1 MIDALIRP
9 ELRWLL
15 PRRLSASAARSRW
28 VRLLREVT
36 ADGLPVEIARR
47 QRRSVFLV
55 RAADFEAGLGPDHPW
70 VGRRARLAPGKF
82 RPNGLV
88 PGVDHR
94 WDHAS
99 SAWIR
104 DHFGQVLEA
113 VDETGEPLLVTRRGR
128 CGLMLLARPRLEQST
143 VQSSAGRSGGKN

>member
-1 MIDALIRP
+1 MIDSLLHP
-9 ELRWLL
+9 GVRWLL
-15 PRRLSASAARSRW
+15 PRRLSASAARSQW
-28 VRLLREVT
+28 VRLLGQVA
-36 ADGLPVEIARR
+36 ADGVPLEITRR

-55 RAADFEAGLGPDHPW
+55 RAADFEAGLGPNHPW
-70 VGRRARLAPGKF
+70 AGRQARLAPGKF

-99 SAWIR
+99 SSWIR

-128 CGLMLLARPRLEQST
+128 CGLLLLARPRRVGST
-143 VQSSAGRSGGKN
+143 VQSSAGCSDGKN